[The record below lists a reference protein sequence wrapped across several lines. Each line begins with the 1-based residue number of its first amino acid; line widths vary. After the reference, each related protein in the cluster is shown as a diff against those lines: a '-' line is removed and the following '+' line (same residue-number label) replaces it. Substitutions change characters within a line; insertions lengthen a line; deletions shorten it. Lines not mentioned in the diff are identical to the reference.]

1 MVKNI
6 CRLHLQCLLS
16 AVILMLM
23 VPFLTGFDIPQQVTV
38 LCDGQ
43 TKELR
48 TNTQKPDKILQEA
61 GIVLEKGDGWQ
72 LQGSSSKRVRD
83 GSVIEV
89 LRGKSFSVI
98 RGNDTLEY
106 KSYKP
111 TVGEALKDLGIPFRK
126 GHVYPE
132 AGASLEQGMQV
143 YVLGDNETL
152 HFSEASLDIPVK
164 YEEDY
169 NMNFGTESVSSEGK
183 AGTAMV
189 VSKRVKNVD
198 GSHSVHELTRQVLV
212 EPETKIIRK
221 GMAMSVYT
229 PEGYKRYTKKL
240 YAHASAYVATGN
252 RTAIGLVPYEG
263 IVAVD
268 PRIIPFYTKMYIPGY
283 GIAMAG
289 DTGGDMIG
297 HRVDLFFN
305 DYHRAIQWGRRDIE
319 IYILAD

>member
-1 MVKNI
+1 MFKNR
-6 CRLHLQCLLS
+6 CRLHLHCLLS

-23 VPFLTGFDIPQQVTV
+23 VPFLTGFDILQQVTV

-48 TNTQKPDKILQEA
+48 TNATKPQKVLEEA
-61 GIVLEKGDGWQ
+61 GVTLAVGDGWKME
-72 LQGSSSKRVRD
+72 GSKRVKD

-89 LRGKSFSVI
+89 LRGKPFYVI
-98 RGNDTLEY
+98 RGDETVEY
-106 KSYKP
+106 KSYRA
-111 TVGEALKDLGIPFRK
+111 TVGEALKDLKIPHRH
-126 GHVYPE
+126 GQVYPGLHE
-132 AGASLEQGMQV
+132 PLVENMQV
-143 YVLGDNETL
+143 YVLQDNEEL
-152 HFSEASLDIPVK
+152 HFSEARLDIPVK

-169 NMNFGTESVSSEGK
+169 NLNFGTESVSTEGK
-183 AGTAMV
+183 AGTAKV
-189 VSKRVKNVD
+189 VSKRVKNND
-198 GSHSVHELTRQVLV
+198 GSHSVQELTRHVLV

-229 PEGYKRYTKKL
+229 PEGYKRYTRKIN
-240 YAHASAYVATGN
+240 AHASAYVATGN

-268 PRIIPFYTKMYIPGY
+268 PRMIPMYTKMYIPGY

-289 DTGGDMIG
+289 DTGGDMVG

>member
-1 MVKNI
+1 MFKNR
-6 CRLHLQCLLS
+6 CRLHLHCLLS
-16 AVILMLM
+16 AIILMLM
-23 VPFLTGFDIPQQVTV
+23 VPFLTGFDISQQVTV

-48 TNTQKPDKILQEA
+48 TNATKPQKVLEEA
-61 GIVLEKGDGWQ
+61 GVTLAAGDGWKME
-72 LQGSSSKRVRD
+72 GSKRVKD

-89 LRGKSFSVI
+89 LRGKPFYVI
-98 RGNDTLEY
+98 RGNETIEY
-106 KSYKP
+106 KSYRA
-111 TVGEALKDLGIPFRK
+111 TVGEALKDLKIPHK
-126 GHVYPE
+126 HGSVYPE
-132 AGASLEQGMQV
+132 LHTPLTANMQV
-143 YVLGDNETL
+143 YVLQDNEEL
-152 HFSEASLDIPVK
+152 HFSEASLDAPVK

-169 NMNFGTESVSSEGK
+169 SLNFGTESVANEGK
-183 AGTAMV
+183 AGTAKV
-189 VSKRVKNVD
+189 VSKRIKNSD
-198 GSHSVHELTRQVLV
+198 GSHSVQELVRHTVV

-229 PEGYKRYTKKL
+229 PEGYKRYTRKIN
-240 YAHASAYVATGN
+240 AHASAYVATGN
-252 RTAIGLVPYEG
+252 RTAIGIVPYEG

-268 PRIIPFYTKMYIPGY
+268 PRMIPMYTKMYIPGY

-289 DTGGDMIG
+289 DTGGDMVG

>member
-1 MVKNI
+1 MFKNR
-6 CRLHLQCLLS
+6 CRLHLHCLLS

-23 VPFLTGFDIPQQVTV
+23 VPFLTGFDILQQVTV
-38 LCDGQ
+38 RYDGQ

-48 TNTQKPDKILQEA
+48 TNATKPQKVLEEA
-61 GIVLEKGDGWQ
+61 GISLAAGDGWRME
-72 LQGSSSKRVRD
+72 GSKRVKD

-89 LRGKSFSVI
+89 LRGKPFYVI
-98 RGNDTLEY
+98 RGDETVEY
-106 KSYKP
+106 KSYRA
-111 TVGEALKDLGIPFRK
+111 TVGEALKDLKIPHRH
-126 GHVYPE
+126 GQVYPGLQE
-132 AGASLEQGMQV
+132 PLVANMQV
-143 YVLGDNETL
+143 YVLQDNEEL

-169 NMNFGTESVSSEGK
+169 SLNFGTESVSTEGK
-183 AGTAMV
+183 TGTAKV
-189 VSKRVKNVD
+189 VSKRIKNSD
-198 GSHSVHELTRQVLV
+198 GSHSEQELARHVLV

-229 PEGYKRYTKKL
+229 PEGYKRYTRKIN
-240 YAHASAYVATGN
+240 AHASAYVATGN

-268 PRIIPFYTKMYIPGY
+268 PRMIPMYTKMYIPGY

-289 DTGGDMIG
+289 DTGGDMVG

>member
-1 MVKNI
+1 MFKNR
-6 CRLHLQCLLS
+6 CRLHLHCLLS
-16 AVILMLM
+16 AIILMLM
-23 VPFLTGFDIPQQVTV
+23 VPFLTGFDILQQVTV

-43 TKELR
+43 TRELR
-48 TNTQKPDKILQEA
+48 TNATKPQKVLEEA
-61 GIVLEKGDGWQ
+61 GISLAAGDGWRME
-72 LQGSSSKRVRD
+72 GSKRVKD

-89 LRGKSFSVI
+89 LRGKPFYVI
-98 RGNDTLEY
+98 RGEETVEY
-106 KSYKP
+106 KSYRA
-111 TVGEALKDLGIPFRK
+111 TVGEALKDLKIPHR
-126 GHVYPE
+126 HDQVYPGLHE
-132 AGASLEQGMQV
+132 PLVANMQV
-143 YVLGDNETL
+143 YVLKDNEEL

-169 NMNFGTESVSSEGK
+169 NLNFGTESVSAEGK
-183 AGTAMV
+183 AGTAKV
-189 VSKRVKNVD
+189 VSKRIKNSD
-198 GSHSVHELTRQVLV
+198 GSHSEQELARHVLV

-229 PEGYKRYTKKL
+229 PEGYKRYTRKIN
-240 YAHASAYVATGN
+240 AHASAYVATGN

-268 PRIIPFYTKMYIPGY
+268 PRMIPMYTKMYIPGY

-289 DTGGDMIG
+289 DTGGDMVG

>member
-1 MVKNI
+1 MFKNR
-6 CRLHLQCLLS
+6 CRLHLHCLVS

-23 VPFLTGFDIPQQVTV
+23 VPFLTGFDVLQQVTV

-48 TNTQKPDKILQEA
+48 TNATKPQKVLEEA
-61 GIVLEKGDGWQ
+61 GVTLAVGDGWKMD
-72 LQGSSSKRVRD
+72 GSKRVRD

-89 LRGKSFSVI
+89 LRGKPFYVI
-98 RGNDTLEY
+98 RGEETVEY
-106 KSYKP
+106 KSYRA
-111 TVGEALKDLGIPFRK
+111 TVGEALKDLKIPYRH
-126 GHVYPE
+126 GQVYPGLHE
-132 AGASLEQGMQV
+132 PLVENMQV
-143 YVLGDNETL
+143 YVLQDNEEL

-169 NMNFGTESVSSEGK
+169 SLNFGTESVSTEGK
-183 AGTAMV
+183 TGTAKV
-189 VSKRVKNVD
+189 ISKRIKNSD
-198 GSHSVHELTRQVLV
+198 GSHSVQELARHVLV

-229 PEGYKRYTKKL
+229 PEGYKRYTRKIN
-240 YAHASAYVATGN
+240 AHASAYVATGN

-268 PRIIPFYTKMYIPGY
+268 PRMIPMYTKMYIPGY

-289 DTGGDMIG
+289 DTGGDMVG

>member
-1 MVKNI
+1 MFKNR
-6 CRLHLQCLLS
+6 CRLHLHCLLS

-23 VPFLTGFDIPQQVTV
+23 VPFLTGFDILQQVTV

-48 TNTQKPDKILQEA
+48 TNATKPQKVLEEA
-61 GIVLEKGDGWQ
+61 GITLAVGDGWKME
-72 LQGSSSKRVRD
+72 GSKRVKD

-89 LRGKSFSVI
+89 LRGKPFYVI
-98 RGNDTLEY
+98 RGDETVEY
-106 KSYKP
+106 KSYRA
-111 TVGEALKDLGIPFRK
+111 TVGEALKDLKIPHRH
-126 GHVYPE
+126 GQVYPGLHE
-132 AGASLEQGMQV
+132 PLVENMQV
-143 YVLGDNETL
+143 YVLRDNEEL

-169 NMNFGTESVSSEGK
+169 NLNFGTESVSTEGK
-183 AGTAMV
+183 AGTAKV
-189 VSKRVKNVD
+189 VSKRVKNND
-198 GSHSVHELTRQVLV
+198 GSHSVQELTRHVLV

-229 PEGYKRYTKKL
+229 PEGYKRYTRKIN
-240 YAHASAYVATGN
+240 AHASAYVATGN

-268 PRIIPFYTKMYIPGY
+268 PRMIPMYTKMYIPGY

-289 DTGGDMIG
+289 DTGGDMVG

>member
-1 MVKNI
+1 MFKNR
-6 CRLHLQCLLS
+6 CRLHLHCLVS

-23 VPFLTGFDIPQQVTV
+23 VPFLTGFDVLQQVTV

-48 TNTQKPDKILQEA
+48 TNATLPQKVFEEA
-61 GIVLEKGDGWQ
+61 GVTLAVGDGWKMD
-72 LQGSSSKRVRD
+72 GSKRVRD

-89 LRGKSFSVI
+89 LRGKPFYVI
-98 RGNDTLEY
+98 RGEETVEY
-106 KSYKP
+106 KSYRA
-111 TVGEALKDLGIPFRK
+111 TVGEALKDLKIPYRH
-126 GHVYPE
+126 GQVYPGLHE
-132 AGASLEQGMQV
+132 PLVENMQV
-143 YVLGDNETL
+143 YVLQDNEEL

-169 NMNFGTESVSSEGK
+169 SLNFGTESVSTEGK
-183 AGTAMV
+183 TGTAKV
-189 VSKRVKNVD
+189 VSKRIKNND
-198 GSHSVHELTRQVLV
+198 GSHSVQELTRHVLV

-229 PEGYKRYTKKL
+229 PEGYKRYTRKIN
-240 YAHASAYVATGN
+240 AHASAYVATGN

-268 PRIIPFYTKMYIPGY
+268 PRMIPMYTKMYIPGY

-289 DTGGDMIG
+289 DTGGDMVG

>member
-1 MVKNI
+1 MFKNR
-6 CRLHLQCLLS
+6 CRLHLHCLLS
-16 AVILMLM
+16 AIILMLM
-23 VPFLTGFDIPQQVTV
+23 VPFLTGFDILQQVTV
-38 LCDGQ
+38 RYDGQ

-48 TNTQKPDKILQEA
+48 TNATKPQKVLEEA
-61 GIVLEKGDGWQ
+61 GISLAAGDGWRME
-72 LQGSSSKRVRD
+72 GSKRVKD

-89 LRGKSFSVI
+89 LRGKPFYVI
-98 RGNDTLEY
+98 RGDETVEY
-106 KSYKP
+106 KSYRA
-111 TVGEALKDLGIPFRK
+111 TVGEALKDLKIPHRH
-126 GHVYPE
+126 GQVYPGLHE
-132 AGASLEQGMQV
+132 PLVENMQV
-143 YVLGDNETL
+143 YVLQDNEEL

-169 NMNFGTESVSSEGK
+169 SLNFGIESVSTEGK
-183 AGTAMV
+183 TGTAKV
-189 VSKRVKNVD
+189 VSKRIKNSD
-198 GSHSVHELTRQVLV
+198 GSHSEQELARHVLV

-229 PEGYKRYTKKL
+229 PEGYKRYTRKIN
-240 YAHASAYVATGN
+240 AHASAYVATGN

-268 PRIIPFYTKMYIPGY
+268 PRMIPMYTKMYIPGY

-289 DTGGDMIG
+289 DTGGDMVG

>member
-1 MVKNI
+1 MFKNR
-6 CRLHLQCLLS
+6 CRLHLHCLLS

-23 VPFLTGFDIPQQVTV
+23 VPFLTGFDILQQVTV
-38 LCDGQ
+38 RYDGQ

-48 TNTQKPDKILQEA
+48 TNATKPQKVLEEA
-61 GIVLEKGDGWQ
+61 GISLAAGDGWRME
-72 LQGSSSKRVRD
+72 GSKRVKD

-89 LRGKSFSVI
+89 LRGKPFYVI
-98 RGNDTLEY
+98 RGDETVEY
-106 KSYKP
+106 KSYRA
-111 TVGEALKDLGIPFRK
+111 TVGEALKDLKIPHRH
-126 GHVYPE
+126 GQVYPGLQE
-132 AGASLEQGMQV
+132 PLVANMQV
-143 YVLGDNETL
+143 YVLQDNEEL

-169 NMNFGTESVSSEGK
+169 SLNFGTESVSTEGK
-183 AGTAMV
+183 TGTAKV
-189 VSKRVKNVD
+189 VSKRIKNSD
-198 GSHSVHELTRQVLV
+198 GSHSEQELARHVLV

-229 PEGYKRYTKKL
+229 PEGYKRYTRKIN
-240 YAHASAYVATGN
+240 AHASAYVDTGN

-268 PRIIPFYTKMYIPGY
+268 PRMIPMYTKMYIPGY

-289 DTGGDMIG
+289 DTGGDMVG

>member
-1 MVKNI
+1 MFKNR
-6 CRLHLQCLLS
+6 CRLHLHCLLS

-23 VPFLTGFDIPQQVTV
+23 VPFLTGFDILQQVTV

-48 TNTQKPDKILQEA
+48 TNATKPQKVLEEA
-61 GIVLEKGDGWQ
+61 GITLAVGDGWKME
-72 LQGSSSKRVRD
+72 GSKRVKD

-89 LRGKSFSVI
+89 LRGKPFYVI
-98 RGNDTLEY
+98 RGDETVEY
-106 KSYKP
+106 KSYRA
-111 TVGEALKDLGIPFRK
+111 TVGEALKDLKIPHRH
-126 GHVYPE
+126 GQVYPGLHE
-132 AGASLEQGMQV
+132 PLVENMQV
-143 YVLGDNETL
+143 YVLRDNEEL

-169 NMNFGTESVSSEGK
+169 NLNFGTESVSTEGK
-183 AGTAMV
+183 AGTAKV
-189 VSKRVKNVD
+189 VSKRVKNSD
-198 GSHSVHELTRQVLV
+198 GSHSVQELTRHVLV

-229 PEGYKRYTKKL
+229 PEGYKRYTRKIN
-240 YAHASAYVATGN
+240 AHASAYVATGN

-268 PRIIPFYTKMYIPGY
+268 PRMIPMYTKMYIPGY

-289 DTGGDMIG
+289 DTGGDMVG